1 MARRSR
7 RYSSSSCS
15 AVASSVTMELK
26 SSISTVKRRPILVL
40 VERRIHASAAGS
52 DQRRADLL
60 FIAALRAVE
69 DALVGTILLHLAQ
82 FRRQQRRQG
91 RVFFIQVNEP
101 VALQQGRLL
110 GFDAAQA
117 QAADQLQALLLF
129 DDGDVDATLVEH
141 GEQMAAVFQFQQRV

>member
-7 RYSSSSCS
+7 RYSTPSCS
-15 AVASSVTMELK
+15 AVASSVTKELNT
-26 SSISTVKRRPILVL
+26 SISTAKRRPILVL
-40 VERRIHASAAGS
+40 VERRSHASAAGS
-52 DQRRADLL
+52 DQLRAGLWS
-60 FIAALRAVE
+60 IAALRAVD
-69 DALVGTILLHLAQ
+69 DALVGAILLHLAQ
-82 FRRQQRRQG
+82 FRRQQRRQR
-91 RVFFIQVNEP
+91 RVFLIQVDEP

-141 GEQMAAVFQFQQRV
+141 GEQMAAVLQFQ